1 MRAINQR
8 LARIP
13 VWVASVLVLVSLLS
27 MGSYAA
33 AAITHAGERV
43 EVAKVQASEA
53 KTETA
58 EVKAELTQRN
68 RALAEANERLR
79 QVGEEP
85 VDPDKPQPP
94 VLTAPVVALA
104 AYVTE
109 WRNYG

>member
-1 MRAINQR
+1 MSAVDRR
-8 LARIP
+8 LGRVP
-13 VWVASVLVLVSLLS
+13 VWVASALVLVSLLS

-33 AAITHAGERV
+33 AAIAHAGERV